1 MDFVEQ
7 LNQWGC
13 EKKPFVFLIDF
24 EQNKPLAWPVD
35 DCPDRFQFKFTK
47 ANSVKNDLQNPTI
60 IDETLSAVDN
70 KNVNNIDLS
79 FINSKVNLKS
89 ADLLIKYPIKITE
102 YQYKFDQVID
112 ALQKGDSFL
121 INLTIPTRVQN
132 TVNFQTYFDDAKS
145 KYVVWLKNEFI
156 SFSPETFIQIENGII
171 ATFPMKGTIDASLP
185 NAKEFLLNDPKEL
198 AEHATIVDLLRND
211 LSRVASKVRVTN
223 FRYYEE
229 IPTQNGMIG
238 QVSSSIEGELPKDY
252 ASRIG
257 SILYD
262 LLPAG
267 SVSGAPK
274 KKTAQLIASIEGTD
288 RGYYTGIAGYFDGV
302 NLDSCVLI
310 RYLAADN
317 VYHSGGG
324 ITFQSDM
331 ASEYQEMINKVYVPV
346 F

>member
-7 LNQWGC
+7 LNQWGH

-24 EQNKPLAWPVD
+24 EQKKPLAWLVD
-35 DCPDRFQFKFTK
+35 ECPDWFQFKFTK
-47 ANSVKNDLQNPTI
+47 ASSLKKSETTLTE
-60 IDETLSAVDN
+60 IDQASGIVD
-70 KNVNNIDLS
+70 S
-79 FINSKVNLKS
+79 GFTNSKANLKS
-89 ADLLIKYPIKITE
+89 ENLLTKYPIDLAV
-102 YQYKFDQVID
+102 YQVKFHQVMD
-112 ALQKGDSFL
+112 ALHKGDSFL
-121 INLTIPTRVQN
+121 MNLTIPTPVQN
-132 TVNFQTYFDDAKS
+132 KVDFQTYFDHAKS
-145 KYVVWLKNEFI
+145 KYVIWLKERFI
-156 SFSPETFIQIENGII
+156 AFSPETFIQIENGKI

-185 NAKEFLLNDPKEL
+185 NAKELLLNDPKEY

-211 LSRVASKVRVTN
+211 LSRVASKVKVTN

-229 IPTQNGMIG
+229 IQTQNGVIG
-238 QVSSSIEGELPKDY
+238 QVSSSIEGELPTDY

-274 KKTAQLIASIEGTD
+274 KKTTELIASIEGTD

-302 NLDSCVLI
+302 TLDSCVLI
-310 RYLAADN
+310 RYLGADN

>member
-7 LNQWGC
+7 LNQWGQ

-24 EQNKPLAWPVD
+24 EQKKPQAWPVD
-35 DCPDRFQFKFTK
+35 ACPDRFQYKFTK
-47 ANSVKNDLQNPTI
+47 ASSAKKELQNATT
-60 IDETLSAVDN
+60 IDEPFSAIDN
-70 KNVNNIDLS
+70 KNVNS
-79 FINSKVNLKS
+79 VEHS
-89 ADLLIKYPIKITE
+89 LITKYPIIISD
-102 YQYKFDQVID
+102 YQHKFNQVTD

-121 INLTIPTRVQN
+121 MNLTIPTPVQN
-132 TVNFQTYFDDAKS
+132 TDNFQTYFDHAKS
-145 KYVVWLKNEFI
+145 KYVIWLKEEFI
-156 SFSPETFIQIENGII
+156 SFSPETFIQIVAGTIS
-171 ATFPMKGTIDASLP
+171 TFPMKGTIDASLH
-185 NAKEFLLNDPKEL
+185 NAKEVLLNDPKEL

-229 IPTQNGMIG
+229 IPTQSGKIG
-238 QVSSSIEGELPKDY
+238 QVSSAIQGELPPDY

-257 SILYD
+257 NILYD

-310 RYLAADN
+310 RYLGADQ

>member
-1 MDFVEQ
+1 MDFAER
-7 LNQWGC
+7 LNQWGG
-13 EKKPFVFLIDF
+13 EKKPFIFLIDF
-24 EQNKPLAWPVD
+24 EQKKPLAWPVD
-35 DCPDRFQFKFTK
+35 DCPDWFQFRFIK
-47 ANSVKNDLQNPTI
+47 ANSLKKT
-60 IDETLSAVDN
+60 TT
-70 KNVNNIDLS
+70 S
-79 FINSKVNLKS
+79 FIEQDSIVLEKHPIGL
-89 ADLLIKYPIKITE
+89 ADYQDKYN
-102 YQYKFDQVID
+102 QVIN
-112 ALQKGDSFL
+112 ALHKGDSFL
-121 INLTIPTRVQN
+121 INLTIPTPVQN
-132 TVNFQTYFDDAKS
+132 KLDFQTYFERAKS
-145 KYVVWLKNEFI
+145 KYVIWLKEQFI
-156 SFSPETFIQIENGII
+156 AFSPETFIQIENGKI
-171 ATFPMKGTIDASLP
+171 ATYPMKGTIDASLP
-185 NAKEFLLNDPKEL
+185 NAKELLLNDPKEY

-229 IPTQNGMIG
+229 IPTQNGLIG

-257 SILYD
+257 SILFD

-274 KKTAQLIASIEGTD
+274 KKTAELIASIEGTD

-310 RYLAADN
+310 RYLGADN
-317 VYHSGGG
+317 IYHSGGG

>member
-7 LNQWGC
+7 LNQWGH

-24 EQNKPLAWPVD
+24 EQKKPLAWLAD
-35 DCPDRFQFKFTK
+35 QCSDHFQFKFTK
-47 ANSVKNDLQNPTI
+47 ASSLKKSDTTLTETDQVSA
-60 IDETLSAVDN
+60 IDEAGFAN
-70 KNVNNIDLS
+70 
-79 FINSKVNLKS
+79 FKVNFNS
-89 ADLLIKYPIKITE
+89 EGLLTKYPITLDD
-102 YQYKFDQVID
+102 YQHKYNQVID
-112 ALQKGDSFL
+112 ALHNGDSFL
-121 INLTIPTRVQN
+121 MNLTIPTPVQN
-132 TVNFQTYFDDAKS
+132 KLNFQTYFDHAKS
-145 KYVVWLKNEFI
+145 KYVIWLKEQFI
-156 SFSPETFIQIENGII
+156 AFSPETFIQIQNGKI

-185 NAKEFLLNDPKEL
+185 NAKELLLNDPKEY

-229 IPTQNGMIG
+229 IPTQNGVIG
-238 QVSSSIEGELPKDY
+238 QMSSAIEGELPTNY
-252 ASRIG
+252 ASKIG

-274 KKTAQLIASIEGTD
+274 KKTAELIASIEGTD
-288 RGYYTGIAGYFDGV
+288 RGYYTGIAGYFDGI

-310 RYLAADN
+310 RYLAAN
-317 VYHSGGG
+317 NIYHSGGG
-324 ITFQSDM
+324 VTFQSDM

>member
-7 LNQWGC
+7 LNQWGH

-24 EQNKPLAWPVD
+24 EQKKPLAWLVD
-35 DCPDRFQFKFTK
+35 ECPDWFQFKFTK
-47 ANSVKNDLQNPTI
+47 ASSFKKVVTNSTETGQI
-60 IDETLSAVDN
+60 FSEIDDS
-70 KNVNNIDLS
+70 S
-79 FINSKVNLKS
+79 FTNSKLNLKS
-89 ADLLIKYPIKITE
+89 EDLLTKHPIALADYQHKYN
-102 YQYKFDQVID
+102 QVMD
-112 ALQKGDSFL
+112 ALHKGDSFL
-121 INLTIPTRVQN
+121 MNLTIPTPVQN
-132 TVNFQTYFDDAKS
+132 KLDFQTFFDHAKS
-145 KYVVWLKNEFI
+145 KYVVWLKEQFI
-156 SFSPETFIQIENGII
+156 AFSPETFIQIENGKI

-185 NAKEFLLNDPKEL
+185 NAKELLLNDPKEY

-211 LSRVASKVRVTN
+211 LSRVANKVRVTN

-229 IPTQNGMIG
+229 IPTQNGLIG
-238 QVSSSIEGELPKDY
+238 QVSSAIEGALPSDY

-274 KKTAQLIASIEGTD
+274 KKTAELIASIEGAD

-310 RYLAADN
+310 RYLGADN
-317 VYHSGGG
+317 IYHSGGG

>member
-7 LNQWGC
+7 LNQWGQ

-24 EQNKPLAWPVD
+24 EQKKPLAWPVD
-35 DCPDRFQFKFTK
+35 ACPDWFQYKFTK
-47 ANSVKNDLQNPTI
+47 ASSDQPF
-60 IDETLSAVDN
+60 SAIDN
-70 KNVNNIDLS
+70 KNVNSVEHSLITKHPISLS
-79 FINSKVNLKS
+79 
-89 ADLLIKYPIKITE
+89 D
-102 YQYKFDQVID
+102 YKHKFNQVMD
-112 ALQKGDSFL
+112 ALHKGDSFL
-121 INLTIPTRVQN
+121 MNLTIPTPVQN
-132 TVNFQTYFDDAKS
+132 TVNFQTYFNHAKS
-145 KYVVWLKNEFI
+145 KYVVWLKNDFI
-156 SFSPETFIQIENGII
+156 AFSPETFIQIESGMIS
-171 ATFPMKGTIDASLP
+171 TFPMKGTIDASLP
-185 NAKEFLLNDPKEL
+185 NAKELLLNDSKEL

-229 IPTQNGMIG
+229 IPTQNGKIG
-238 QVSSSIEGELPKDY
+238 QVSSAIQGELPPDY

-310 RYLAADN
+310 RYLGADQ

>member
-7 LNQWGC
+7 LNQWGH

-24 EQNKPLAWPVD
+24 EQKKPLAWLAD
-35 DCPDRFQFKFTK
+35 QCSDHFQFKFTK
-47 ANSVKNDLQNPTI
+47 ASSLKKSDTTLTETDQVSA
-60 IDETLSAVDN
+60 IDDAG
-70 KNVNNIDLS
+70 
-79 FINSKVNLKS
+79 FANSKVNFKS
-89 ADLLIKYPIKITE
+89 EGLLTKYPITLDD
-102 YQYKFDQVID
+102 YQHKYNQVID
-112 ALQKGDSFL
+112 SLQKGDSFL
-121 INLTIPTRVQN
+121 MNLTIPTPVQN
-132 TVNFQTYFDDAKS
+132 KLDFQTYFDHAKS
-145 KYVVWLKNEFI
+145 KYVIWLKEQFI
-156 SFSPETFIQIENGII
+156 AFSPETFIQIQNGKI

-185 NAKEFLLNDPKEL
+185 NAKELLLNDPKEY

-229 IPTQNGMIG
+229 IPTQNGVIG
-238 QVSSSIEGELPKDY
+238 QMSSAIEGELPTNY
-252 ASRIG
+252 ASKIG

-274 KKTAQLIASIEGTD
+274 KKTAELIASIEGAD

-310 RYLAADN
+310 RYLGAN
-317 VYHSGGG
+317 NIYHSGGG
-324 ITFQSDM
+324 VTFQSDM